1 MFKRE
6 LRKESFFDDLESV
19 LEDIRLLL
27 KDYNF
32 DVDECLDD
40 EDECKTE
47 DEDIYEVISFY
58 IQMTKLVDSN
68 K

>member
-32 DVDECLDD
+32 DVDECLDN
-40 EDECKTE
+40 EDECETE